1 MPRSASARDHSLAS
15 AICPIAAEAW
25 LSSSLRALLGSLA
38 IVRPSAIAPEDTTTT
53 LAPRLWSAAMSEA
66 SASSHTRLT
75 APRTPSTRSDEPT
88 LTTMRLNRSR
98 EGSLT
103 TIAGIRGHS
112 GSTARQPAADEL
124 FSCSAARPG
133 WQGGRLGRSSTSFS
147 NATIIGS
154 WETDR
159 QDGAERTHFQDLRL
173 RGRERQPV
181 EPTERRSISHRLLR
195 SKVGQRM
202 PLMQRQDLEHR

>member
-75 APRTPSTRSDEPT
+75 APRMPPTRSDEPT

-103 TIAGIRGHS
+103 TIAGIEDIRARLPDNPRSTRFFRLVQRGWEGKAD
-112 GSTARQPAADEL
+112 GSRE
-124 FSCSAARPG
+124 ARPLSPTQQSLVHG
-133 WQGGRLGRSSTSFS
+133 KTGRANALSRSSASRTRAVDVQTTEGRSML
-147 NATIIGS
+147 
-154 WETDR
+154 
-159 QDGAERTHFQDLRL
+159 H
-173 RGRERQPV
+173 
-181 EPTERRSISHRLLR
+181 LLP
-195 SKVGQRM
+195 SEGG
-202 PLMQRQDLEHR
+202 H

>member
-1 MPRSASARDHSLAS
+1 MVATRAARRSLSPYRISLVATVSFSLMIGMARDHSLAS

-53 LAPRLWSAAMSEA
+53 LAPRLGGAARSEA

-103 TIAGIRGHS
+103 TIAGIEDIRAPLAHKQ
-112 GSTARQPAADEL
+112 QPRD
-124 FSCSAARPG
+124 
-133 WQGGRLGRSSTSFS
+133 
-147 NATIIGS
+147 
-154 WETDR
+154 
-159 QDGAERTHFQDLRL
+159 
-173 RGRERQPV
+173 
-181 EPTERRSISHRLLR
+181 
-195 SKVGQRM
+195 
-202 PLMQRQDLEHR
+202 